1 MERKMKTHNEIY
13 NEKLTAMF
21 DACNAAMDG
30 SGSKEDFDKATKD
43 YETYCREHYRGSKGG

>member
-1 MERKMKTHNEIY
+1 MKTHNEIY